1 MGTKT
6 RNELVYKK
14 ENHGQ
19 ARPENGLI
27 GVKELHSAAPADIYI
42 QNIEFS
48 CEHISCSMAGIQMKK
63 RSYNIKKQKCRIKLP
78 YLEMRLDKRRN
89 IITN

>member
-1 MGTKT
+1 M
-6 RNELVYKK
+6 YKK

-27 GVKELHSAAPADIYI
+27 SVKELHSAAPADIYE

-48 CEHISCSMAGIQMKK
+48 CEHISCSMAGMIQMKK
-63 RSYNIKKQKCRIKLP
+63 RSSNIKNKNVELSFVI
-78 YLEMRLDKRRN
+78 
-89 IITN
+89 

>member
-1 MGTKT
+1 VGTKT

-27 GVKELHSAAPADIYI
+27 SVKELHLTEPADIYE

-48 CEHISCSMAGIQMKK
+48 CEHISCSMVGIQMKK
-63 RSYNIKKQKCRIKLP
+63 RSSNIKNKNVELSFVI
-78 YLEMRLDKRRN
+78 
-89 IITN
+89 